1 MRLAQEAH
9 AKNVVTA
16 ILADFRGLD
25 TLGEVTVVA
34 LVLLGVATLLGEVA
48 KPGMPAAGGPAG
60 GAGTL
65 QPAARVVTRVIARL
79 LYLPTLLVAAAILVK
94 GFVETGDGFSA
105 GVVAAL
111 GVLLRYL
118 AFGHEEAKRL
128 SIVRY
133 ATAVAFA
140 GLLVALSVAAAP
152 LLFGEAVLT
161 HQPPPGTEP
170 VHVGTLELM
179 TAVLFD
185 FGVFLLVF
193 GFAVGVVSFFART
206 IAREEG
212 YADPAGASERGEGR

>member
-1 MRLAQEAH
+1 
-9 AKNVVTA
+9 
-16 ILADFRGLD
+16 
-25 TLGEVTVVA
+25 
-34 LVLLGVATLLGEVA
+34 
-48 KPGMPAAGGPAG
+48 MPSSGGRPPEE
-60 GAGTL
+60 TS
-65 QPAARVVTRVIARL
+65 QPAARVVTRAIARL

-105 GVVAAL
+105 GVVGAL

-128 SIVRY
+128 LPVRY

-152 LLFGEAVLT
+152 LFFGEAVLT
-161 HQPPPGTEP
+161 HRPPPGTEP
-170 VHVGTLELM
+170 VHLGTLELM

-193 GFAVGVVSFFART
+193 GFAVGVVSFFARA

-212 YADPAGASERGEGR
+212 YAGPARPSPGGEGR